1 MMRLSLQEAASLC
14 HGSPSGDDV
23 MVTGVSTHSRQV
35 SEGSLFVALQGPR
48 FDAHEFIHAALPAAA
63 VMVSR
68 PVASGHPRI
77 LVKDTRQALG
87 ALAAGWRRRC
97 PARVVGLTGSN
108 GKTTVK
114 EMLAAI
120 LQQAG
125 STLATRGNLNN
136 DIGVPL
142 TLLGLSTEHRFA
154 VIEMGAN
161 HAGEIANL
169 TALAG
174 PQVALITNAGP
185 AHLEGFGSLEGV
197 ARAKGEIFQGL
208 GPDGVAVINAD
219 DPYAQFWESLNT
231 GRRTL
236 LFGTSERAQV
246 QVGQGADGGAWVRHE
261 GVCLPVNLALPG
273 AHNRLNAAA
282 AAAASLAL
290 GLDLD
295 TIAAGLSSL
304 APVPGRL
311 MRRKGRDGLNIID
324 DSYNA
329 NPASTRAAVD
339 MLLDEPGPRILVLGD
354 MGELGDDGPALH
366 RQTGEYAAARGV
378 DRLLAV
384 GPLCRHAVEGFGE
397 GALHFKDQE
406 ALIRALDTLLPKNGT
421 LLVKGS
427 RGQRMERVVEALI
440 TPDERQQEPSESQE
454 HAAHSV

>member
-1 MMRLSLQEAASLC
+1 MMRLSLQEVAALC
-14 HGSPSGDDV
+14 DGSPSGGNV
-23 MVTGVSTHSRQV
+23 IVTGVSTDSRQV
-35 SEGSLFVALQGPR
+35 SGGSLFVALQGPR
-48 FDAHEFIHAALPAAA
+48 FDAHEFIDASLPAAA
-63 VMVSR
+63 VMVNR
-68 PVASGHPRI
+68 PVVSGHPRI
-77 LVKDTRQALG
+77 RVKDTRLALG

-97 PARVVGLTGSN
+97 PAEVVALTGSN

-125 STLATRGNLNN
+125 DTLATQGNLNN
-136 DIGVPL
+136 EIGVPL
-142 TLLGLSTEHRFA
+142 TLLRLSMEHRFA

-161 HAGEIANL
+161 HAGEIAGL

-174 PQVALITNAGP
+174 PRVALITNAGP

-208 GPDGVAVINAD
+208 GTDGVAVINAD
-219 DPYAQFWESLNT
+219 DAYAQFWMGLNA

-236 LFGTSERAQV
+236 LFGSSEQAQV
-246 QVGQGADGGAWVRHE
+246 RVGQGADGKAWIRHE
-261 GVCLPVNLALPG
+261 GASVCLDLALPG

-282 AAAASLAL
+282 AAAAALAL

-295 TIAAGLSSL
+295 TIAAGLASL

-311 MRRKGRDGLNIID
+311 MRRTGPHGINIID

-339 MLLDEPGPRILVLGD
+339 MLLDEPAPRILVLGD
-354 MGELGDDGPALH
+354 MGELGGDGPTLH
-366 RQTGEYAAARGV
+366 RQTGEYAAARGI

-384 GPLCRHAVEGFGE
+384 GPLCRHAVEGFGA
-397 GALHFKDQE
+397 GATHFKDRE
-406 ALIRALDTLLPKNGT
+406 ALIHTLQATSGEAGT
-421 LLVKGS
+421 ILVKGS
-427 RGQRMERVVEALI
+427 RGQRMERIVEALI
-440 TPDERQQEPSESQE
+440 TPDERQEEPSGSQE